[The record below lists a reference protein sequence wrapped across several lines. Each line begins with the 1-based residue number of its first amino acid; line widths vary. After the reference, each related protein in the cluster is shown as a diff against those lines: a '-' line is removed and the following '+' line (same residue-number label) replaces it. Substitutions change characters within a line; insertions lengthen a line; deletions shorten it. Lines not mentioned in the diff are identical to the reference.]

1 MEKVRNLKNL
11 DSKISTVVTIGT
23 FDGVHLGHQKILKRL
38 VNTAKDTNL
47 KSVVLTFFPHPRMVL
62 QNDANIKLINTISER
77 STILEQSGVD
87 YLCVQ
92 EFTKEFSRLS
102 AEEFVKSLLVDQLHA
117 KKVII
122 GYDHHFG
129 RNRSANID
137 DLRQF
142 GLEFGFEVEEISAE
156 DVNEVAVSSTKIRK
170 ALDAGDIEKANTYLG
185 YAYCLNG
192 TVISGKKLGKQLEYP
207 TANLHIEESYKLIP
221 KQGVYIVKS
230 EIEDKTVYGMMNI
243 GTNPTISDSSK
254 QHIEIH
260 FFDFNDNLYNAA
272 LKIEILHRLRDEKKF
287 DSVEALKHQLQ
298 LDEKQSLNYIKH
310 LHNINSKTS

>member
-1 MEKVRNLKNL
+1 MEKVRNFNNL

-38 VNTAKDTNL
+38 INTAKETSL

-62 QNDANIKLINTISER
+62 QNDANIKLINTIEER
-77 STILEQSGVD
+77 STILEASGLD

-92 EFTKEFSRLS
+92 KFTKEFSRLT
-102 AEEFVKSLLVDQLHA
+102 ADDFVKKILVDQLRA
-117 KKVII
+117 KRVII

-129 RNRSANID
+129 RNRSANIN

-142 GLEFGFEVEEISAE
+142 GELYGFEVEEISAE

-185 YAYCLNG
+185 YPFCLNG
-192 TVISGKKLGKQLEYP
+192 TVISGKNLGKQLQYP
-207 TANLHIEESYKLIP
+207 TANIKIDENYKLIP
-221 KQGVYIVKS
+221 KQGVYVIKS
-230 EIEDKTVYGMMNI
+230 DIENEPVFGMMNI
-243 GTNPTISDSSK
+243 GLNPTVSTDAV

-260 FFDFNDNLYNAA
+260 FFNFKADLYGKP
-272 LKIEILHRLRDEKKF
+272 LKIDMLHRLRDEKKF
-287 DSVEALKHQLQ
+287 DSLTDLKLQLQ
-298 LDEKQSLNYIKH
+298 QDEKESLQF
-310 LHNINSKTS
+310 INTLND

>member
-1 MEKVRNLKNL
+1 MEKVRNFNNL

-38 VNTAKDTNL
+38 VNTAKETYL

-62 QNDANIKLINTISER
+62 QNDANIKLINTIEER
-77 STILEQSGVD
+77 SAILEESGLD

-92 EFTKEFSRLS
+92 KFTKEFSRLT
-102 AEEFVKSLLVDQLHA
+102 ADDFVKKILVDQLHA
-117 KKVII
+117 KRVII

-129 RNRSANID
+129 RNRSANIN

-142 GLEFGFEVEEISAE
+142 GEIYGFEVEEISAE

-185 YAYCLNG
+185 YPFCLNG
-192 TVISGKKLGKQLEYP
+192 TVISGKKLGKQLQYP
-207 TANLHIEESYKLIP
+207 TANIKIEETYKLIP
-221 KQGVYIVKS
+221 KQGVYVVKS
-230 EIEDKTVYGMMNI
+230 VIENETVFGMMNI
-243 GTNPTISDSSK
+243 GLNPTISSEAE

-260 FFDFNDNLYNAA
+260 FFDFEADLYEKP
-272 LKIEILHRLRDEKKF
+272 LKIDMLHRLRDEKKF
-287 DSVEALKHQLQ
+287 DSLADLKLQLQ
-298 LDEKQSLNYIKH
+298 RDEKESLQFISTLNG
-310 LHNINSKTS
+310 